1 MCGMQFSRVLTLSL
15 AEFTYQSFVLQS
27 NIPTCTA
34 ANAVFDVRKDYPEQF
49 TDCPNAEYWLED
61 VGGEFVFAL
70 CVPKSYLGPEI
81 TDPAIEVGCNCDRIQ
96 SQQAMCKTD

>member
-34 ANAVFDVRKDYPEQF
+34 TNAVFDVRNDNPQQF
-49 TDCPNAEYWLED
+49 TDCPNADYWLEE
-61 VGGEFVFAL
+61 VGGEFTFAL

-81 TDPAIEVGCNCDRIQ
+81 TNSAIEVGCNCNGLQ
-96 SQQAMCKTD
+96 SQQYLCQTD